1 VTLHLRNSECQQAKY
16 VALHTAWFKGSRD
29 IYSLMRRPESIG
41 AHARPGR
48 FATFLPQVEMAF
60 NTWPVILCRLPGIV
74 KPIED

>member
-1 VTLHLRNSECQQAKY
+1 MTLHIRNSECQQAKY
-16 VALHTAWFKGSRD
+16 VALHTAWFKGSSD
-29 IYSLMRRPESIG
+29 IYCRERCPESGG
-41 AHARPGR
+41 ADARPGR

>member
-1 VTLHLRNSECQQAKY
+1 VTLHLRNSECQQANH
-16 VALHTAWFKGSRD
+16 VALHIAWFKGCSD
-29 IYSLMRRPESIG
+29 IYCRELSPDSDG
-41 AHARPGR
+41 AEAHPGR